1 VPLSHC
7 FSIRKSSP
15 VCRTSEAWR
24 TTNPKIVLPG
34 VPITVFLNFLLQSF
48 FTLTRMTIKVLNV
61 AEKPSVARSLAQVFG
76 RQSDM
81 QRPHNIQVFRHERV
95 EFPHIFQ
102 QGNGLRLDG
111 PITSHTMITTS
122 VRGHL
127 ASIDFPEAYG
137 WSKCDP
143 SVLLT
148 PQVPLETQYKEDMQ
162 PIFRNLQ
169 QLAREVQA
177 CILWLDCD
185 REGEAIGD
193 EVRTV
198 LLQVH
203 PQLPIYRARFSTVL
217 PQEIQSALRSLGRLN
232 EHHVKAVQARIEL
245 DLRVGAAFTRFQTK
259 RLQRQF
265 VLPTEGVVSYG
276 PCQFP
281 TLGFVV
287 ERWARIQTFVPEDF
301 WFLEL
306 TLTADEAN
314 ARPIIFQWKRNRLY
328 DQLTTLILFEA
339 CLDAQEA
346 VVISANGRPKHKWR
360 PVPLAT
366 VELQKRASR
375 FLHISSEQLM
385 TAAEELYQQGY
396 ISYPRTETERF
407 RPEFQ
412 HRPLL
417 EQLATIPG
425 EMGQSAQRLLQPGHF
440 QNPRA
445 GPNDDQAHPPITP
458 CKAVDPASIGNPQ
471 QRRVYELVVKHY
483 LACCSRDAVGRET
496 QLVVRMGEEE
506 FQATGLMVL
515 ERNWLEAYHPWER
528 WSTGQGELPSLP
540 VGSRI
545 RPTSLTMKESRT
557 TPPSPLSEVELISL
571 MDRHGIGTDATI
583 AQHIATIQDREYAI
597 KDGNLKFSPT
607 QLGIAL
613 VEGYNSMG
621 YQLNKPDLRRETEAE
636 CNLIAAGQKTAEEVV
651 LRLLEKMQQ
660 CYRTAVQEAHLLDR
674 AVARHYQ
681 SLGDTSTV
689 VQQQF
694 TLCGAC
700 RHPMTLKHNTQ
711 GRVTRKMLQCAT
723 CSQTWAL
730 PRGQPQPKRD
740 AQNQPV
746 ICPLCQYQVVQITTG
761 DGYTGSGYTV
771 CPHCFSNPPSGHA
784 PDFRCLNCT
793 NTECSLSLGTPDVT
807 VFHCPFCASQGNP
820 TQSVNLRKTSRGFVL
835 SCTRFQHGDRC
846 PYSLWLPKECEQVTV
861 LDVTSNEN
869 EDGLCASCSRPG
881 HLVLKMKFTWKRG
894 SVPPHL
900 GSFVT
905 TCILC
910 DISFR
915 REMEISLPQLNQVI
929 ARARPATNN
938 STTNSYRA
946 ASTGRGRATAGRG
959 TQRGRGGG
967 RGGWTH
973 ASMMN
978 GQGGRGTQRNRSGG
992 GR

>member
-1 VPLSHC
+1 M
-7 FSIRKSSP
+7 SI
-15 VCRTSEAWR
+15 T
-24 TTNPKIVLPG
+24 
-34 VPITVFLNFLLQSF
+34 
-48 FTLTRMTIKVLNV
+48 VLNV
-61 AEKPSVARSLAQVFG
+61 AEKPSVARALAQVFG
-76 RQSDM
+76 RQDDM
-81 QRPHNIQVFRHERV
+81 QRPNNIQVFRHSRV

-102 QGNGLRLDG
+102 QGNGVRMEG
-111 PITSHTMITTS
+111 PLTPHTMITTS

-127 ASIDFPEAYG
+127 ASIDFPAAYG

-148 PQVPLETQYKEDMQ
+148 PQVPLETQYKDDML
-162 PIFRNLQ
+162 PIQRNLQ
-169 QLAREVQA
+169 QLAREAQA

-198 LLQVH
+198 LLQVR
-203 PQLPIYRARFSTVL
+203 PQLPIFRARFSTVL
-217 PQEIQSALRSLGRLN
+217 PQEIQTALRSLGRLN
-232 EHHVKAVQARIEL
+232 EHHVKAVQARMEL

-306 TLTADEAN
+306 TLSADETN
-314 ARPIIFQWKRNRLY
+314 ASRPIVFQWKRTRLY
-328 DQLTTLILFEA
+328 DRVTTLVFYEA

-346 VVISANGRPKHKWR
+346 VVVSANGRPKHKWR

-375 FLHISSEQLM
+375 FLHMGSEQLM

-417 EQLATIPG
+417 EQLTNIPG
-425 EMGQSAQRLLQPGHF
+425 DMGQFAQRLLQPGQF
-440 QNPRA
+440 QMPRA

-458 CKAVDPASIGNPQ
+458 CKAVDPSSIANPQ

-483 LACCSRDAVGRET
+483 LACCSRDALGRET
-496 QLVVRMGEEE
+496 QLVVRMGAEE
-506 FQATGLMVL
+506 FQATGLMIL

-545 RPTSLTMKESRT
+545 RPTSLTMKEGRT

-583 AQHIATIQDREYAI
+583 AQHITTIQDREYAI
-597 KDGNLKFSPT
+597 KDGNLKFLPT

-674 AVARHYQ
+674 AVARHYP
-681 SLGDTSTV
+681 SLGDSSTV
-689 VQQQF
+689 LQQQL
-694 TLCGAC
+694 TLCGTC
-700 RHPMTLKHNTQ
+700 RHPMALKQSTG
-711 GRVTRKMLQCAT
+711 GRVARKMLHCGT
-723 CSQTWAL
+723 CTQTWML
-730 PRGQPQPKRD
+730 PRGNPQAKRD
-740 AQNQPV
+740 AQGQPV
-746 ICPLCQYQVVQITTG
+746 LCPLCQYQVVQIAAG
-761 DGYTGSGYTV
+761 DGYTGGGYHV
-771 CPHCFSNPPSGHA
+771 CPHCFSNPPAGHSS
-784 PDFRCLNCT
+784 DFRCLNCT
-793 NTECSLSLGTPDVT
+793 HTECSLSLGTPDVT
-807 VFHCPFCASQGNP
+807 VFHCPFCASQGNS
-820 TQSVNLRKTSRGFVL
+820 TQSVTLRKTSRGFVL
-835 SCTRFQHGDRC
+835 SCSKFQQGERC
-846 PYSLWLPKECEQVTV
+846 PYTIWLPKACETVTV
-861 LDVTSNEN
+861 LDVASNEN
-869 EDGLCASCSRPG
+869 EDGLCTNCSSPG
-881 HLVLKMKFTWKRG
+881 HVVLKLKFTWKRG

-910 DISFR
+910 DTNFR
-915 REMEISLPQLNQVI
+915 RELEISLPQMHQVI
-929 ARARPATNN
+929 ARNRTTTSNRTTTTQTN
-938 STTNSYRA
+938 R
-946 ASTGRGRATAGRG
+946 GRGAGRGTQRSMSGRG
-959 TQRGRGGG
+959 TQRGRGG
-967 RGGWTH
+967 RRGWTN
-973 ASMMN
+973 SN
-978 GQGGRGTQRNRSGG
+978 LSGR
-992 GR
+992 